1 MTRTGLNN
9 FSILISAVGFLPILQ
24 IGLLG
29 KANVGKSTFFSA
41 ATETP
46 VAIGNFPFTTISP
59 NVGVAYVKSECACKH
74 FGIAHKNDLCVN
86 GIRFIPVKLIDV
98 AGLVPGAHEGKGL
111 GNQFLDDARQAE
123 VLIHVVDIA
132 GATDIQGQPVP
143 IGSHDPLKDIEFVN
157 EEFDEWFLDI
167 LKREWDKLT
176 REIDQKRAKLTDGI
190 AKRFTGLGIKDYHV
204 QDVLQK
210 LGLVSKNPK
219 DWNDSDL
226 LTFVKDLRK
235 NTKPIIVAANKADL
249 CKDLDIVKKINE
261 PVILCSAETELLLRK
276 ASKAGIVRYDPG
288 DESFSLV
295 EGKEIL
301 PPQKKALDVVSTVFS
316 KIHSTGVQKIL
327 NMAVFDLLKF
337 IVVYPV
343 EDESKLTNKD
353 GDVLPDAKLLP
364 ADSTAKDL
372 AGMIHADIAKG
383 FLHAIDCKTKQRIG
397 GDHKLKN
404 GDVVKIVSTLS
415 RG

>member
-1 MTRTGLNN
+1 M
-9 FSILISAVGFLPILQ
+9 Q

-46 VAIGNFPFTTISP
+46 VPTGNFPFTTIEP
-59 NVGVAYVKSECACKH
+59 NVGVAYVKTDCACKH
-74 FGIAHKNDLCVN
+74 FGIPHNYSLCIN
-86 GIRFIPVKLIDV
+86 KIRFIPVKLIDV
-98 AGLVPGAHEGKGL
+98 AGLVPGAHLGKGL

-123 VLIHVVDIA
+123 VLIHVVDIS
-132 GATDIQGQPVP
+132 GSTDIQGHPVP
-143 IGSHDPLKDIEFVN
+143 IGSHDPIEDVIFVQDEFDQWFVN
-157 EEFDEWFLDI
+157 I
-167 LKREWDKLT
+167 LQREWDKIT

-190 AKRFTGLGIKDYHV
+190 TKRFTGLGIKDFQV
-204 QDVLQK
+204 QEVLQK
-210 LGLVSKNPK
+210 QNLMSKNPK
-219 DWNDSDL
+219 EWADSDIQN
-226 LTFVKDLRK
+226 FVKELRK
-235 NTKPIIVAANKADL
+235 NTKPIIIAANKADL
-249 CKDLDIVKKINE
+249 CQDLEIIQKITE
-261 PVILCSAETELLLRK
+261 TKVIPCSAETELLLRK
-276 ASKAGIVRYDPG
+276 ASKAGMVNYSPG
-288 DESFSLV
+288 EENFTIV

-301 PPQKKALDVVSTVFS
+301 TQQKKALDVVKTVFS
-316 KIHSTGVQKIL
+316 KIQTTGVQKIL
-327 NMAVFDLLKF
+327 NTAVFDILKF

-343 EDESKLTNKD
+343 EDETKLANKN

-364 ADSTAKDL
+364 ENSTAKDL
-372 AGMIHADIAKG
+372 AALIHADIAKG